1 MDIKQYPKKHQTQ
14 KEKPQHEKKN
24 LGEKKNR
31 TLQEI
36 KDGGNSPI
44 NSGFLY

>member
-24 LGEKKNR
+24 LGKKK
-31 TLQEI
+31 TEPY
-36 KDGGNSPI
+36 KK
-44 NSGFLY
+44 